1 MTLNWGIIGTGNIA
15 NQFAAGITGYGED
28 RRSRLAAVGSR
39 QQATADAFAQKYD
52 IPNAHPSYD
61 ALLADDSVDA
71 VYLSTPNSMHLDGT
85 LRAIA
90 AGKHVL
96 CEKPI
101 GCSAAE
107 AEQMFDAAEK
117 QGVLLVEAFMY
128 RSHPLTLKALEIIKD
143 GTIGPLKLIRVSFC
157 YSTSTVEGNVRF
169 DPSLAGGA
177 LMDIGCYGVSFARLF
192 AGREPVRVEA
202 VGHVHETGV
211 DDYAAAVLDFG
222 DGLIANLACGMTVQA
237 DNTAHLGGETGHLMI
252 PIPWKPPEQDAV
264 LEVAAMTP
272 PKQDRKAGNP
282 DGPYREQVKVDAPG
296 PLYGMEA
303 EEFALAVAGKQ
314 PPRVTRQDTIGN
326 MQVLD
331 TMRQQVGLTY

>member
-1 MTLNWGIIGTGNIA
+1 MALNWGILGTGNIA
-15 NQFAAGITGYGED
+15 NQFAAGVRGLGPD
-28 RRSRLAAVGSR
+28 AQSVLAAVGSR
-39 QQATADAFAQKYD
+39 AQRTADAFAEQYE
-52 IPNAHPSYD
+52 IPRAHPTYD
-61 ALLADDSVDA
+61 ALLADDAVDA
-71 VYLSTPNSMHLDGT
+71 IYLSLPNSMHLDWT
-85 LRAIA
+85 LKAIA

-101 GCSAAE
+101 ARNADE
-107 AEQMFDAAEK
+107 AERMFDAAQK

-128 RSHPLTLKALEIIKD
+128 RSHPLTHKALGVVRD
-143 GTIGPLKLIRVSFC
+143 GTIGRLKVIRASFC
-157 YSTSTVEGNVRF
+157 YSTSKVADNVRF

-177 LMDIGCYGVSFARLF
+177 VMDIGCYCVSFARLF
-192 AGREPVRVEA
+192 AGREPVSVHT

-252 PIPWKPPEQDAV
+252 PIPWKPPVDNAV

-272 PKQDRKAGNP
+272 PKQDQKAGQTQ
-282 DGPYREQVKVDAPG
+282 GPYQERITADAPG

-303 EEFALAVAGKQ
+303 EDFARAVAGKK
-314 PPRVTRQDTIGN
+314 PPSVSRQDTIGN
-326 MQVLD
+326 MRVLD
-331 TMRQQVGLTY
+331 KMRRQLGLSY